1 MTKHGFVSVSV
12 VTLCF
17 VTAYI
22 QLSMPFNVNAEI
34 IVPNV
39 DSVQNNQEQQQQR
52 SSRLLQQNRKKQHLR
67 AHNAI
72 PQWQGSG
79 TSWLSTTTN
88 NNYNSKSN
96 KSKSS
101 KSKSNKSSKSVIK
114 SNEQQ
119 HDIESVPT
127 TKPSMSP
134 TSFTMP
140 SSQSI
145 TTLPPSSSEQHQP
158 IDDLTCDEP
167 MQLFQKCT
175 FSSPDFEMK
184 SEKCFGNG
192 SPEVPGCYA
201 EAVGTSSTC
210 DDLCTMMDE
219 CAMDECNF
227 IGCEKEVSF
236 KSRSLE
242 MLYILLQ
249 RYLLI
254 IHPSTPLSLSLS

>member
-1 MTKHGFVSVSV
+1 MTKHGFVSV

-39 DSVQNNQEQQQQR
+39 ASVQNNQEQQQQR
-52 SSRLLQQNRKKQHLR
+52 SSRILQQNRKKQHLR

-249 RYLLI
+249 RLI
-254 IHPSTPLSLSLS
+254 